1 VAQRQPDNEE
11 KQHQSDN
18 EEKQHQSDNEEKQ
31 EEKKEEKEEEKKDED
46 RTNPVRIDLT
56 GDDRQTRRVMRDIV
70 KRENEQR
77 NGQ

>member
-18 EEKQHQSDNEEKQ
+18 EEKQHQSDN

>member
-1 VAQRQPDNEE
+1 VPGVAQRQPVNEE
-11 KQHQSDN
+11 KQKQSNND
-18 EEKQHQSDNEEKQ
+18 EKS
-31 EEKKEEKEEEKKDED
+31 EEKKEEQEEEKKDEN
-46 RTNPVRIDLT
+46 RTNPEHIDLT